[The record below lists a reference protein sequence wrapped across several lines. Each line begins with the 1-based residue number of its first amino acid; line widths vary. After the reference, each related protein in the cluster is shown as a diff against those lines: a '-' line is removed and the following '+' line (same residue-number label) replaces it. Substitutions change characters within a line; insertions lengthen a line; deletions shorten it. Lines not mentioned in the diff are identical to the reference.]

1 MPLDISFIRKN
12 PELVKE
18 SESKRF
24 RDPVVVDLILQ
35 LDSKWRS
42 KTGQIDQLKKQ
53 KNQNQKQIAQY
64 YKSTQPELA
73 NELKLTNSKLDLEIQ
88 EYEKQKSDLIDQ
100 ITKLVNQLGNIVGSD
115 VVVSKNEEQDN
126 QVIKTW
132 GIPESFVDQSNKL
145 NHHVLLEKI
154 GGYDPERGTKVA
166 GHKGYFLKDI
176 GVLLNQALVN
186 YSLAFLKTKSYTLLQ
201 PPYFMKKEMMAGVAQ
216 LSEFDES
223 LYHVGLS
230 SNNTDNT
237 NTKIDNKPDSLTN
250 SLTDS
255 STDSYLIAT
264 SEQPICAYH
273 SGEWFNPSE
282 LPKLYAGY
290 SPCFR
295 KEAGS
300 HGKDVWGIFRV
311 HQFDKIEQF
320 VICEDNQEISDQFQK
335 KMMEIAEEFY
345 QSLEIPYRIV
355 NLVSGELNNA
365 AIRKYDLEG
374 WFPGYNSY
382 RELVSCSNCTD
393 YQSRAMDIRVG
404 LRTDKNES
412 KRYVHMLNS
421 TLCACTRVIC
431 CILELNQTDTGIK
444 VPKVLQPYLAGM
456 DFIPFVK

>member
-1 MPLDISFIRKN
+1 MPIDIYFIRKN
-12 PELVKE
+12 PKIVKE

-24 RDPVVVDLILQ
+24 RDPTIVDSILE
-35 LDSKWRS
+35 LDNLWRN

-64 YKSTQPELA
+64 YKSSQPEFA
-73 NELKLTNSKLDLEIQ
+73 NQLKQSNLTLDLDILQ
-88 EYEKQKSDLIDQ
+88 CEKEQTDLISD
-100 ITKLVNQLGNIVGSD
+100 ITKLVNKIGNIIGSD
-115 VVVSKNEEQDN
+115 VIVSKNEEQDN
-126 QVIKTW
+126 KIIKTW
-132 GIPESFVDQSNKL
+132 GTSVSFVNNDAKL
-145 NHHVLLEKI
+145 NHHILLEKI
-154 GGYDPERGTKVA
+154 GGYDIERGTKIA

-186 YSLAFLKTKSYTLLQ
+186 YSLSFLKSKSYSLLQ
-201 PPYFMKKEMMAGVAQ
+201 PPYFMNKEIMSGVAQ

-223 LYHVGLS
+223 LYHVGSS
-230 SNNTDNT
+230 SNN
-237 NTKIDNKPDSLTN
+237 IDNK
-250 SLTDS
+250 TDS
-255 STDSYLIAT
+255 SKESNLNVSKESKTDSYLIAT

-273 SGEWFNPSE
+273 SGEWFNESE

-320 VICEDNQEISDQFQK
+320 IICEDNQEISDKFQE
-335 KMMEIAEEFY
+335 KMLEIAEEFY
-345 QSLEIPYRIV
+345 QSLEIPYRVVSI
-355 NLVSGELNNA
+355 VSGELNNA

-374 WFPGYNSY
+374 WFPGYNTY

-431 CILELNQTDTGIK
+431 CILELYQTETGIK
-444 VPKVLQPYLAGM
+444 VPKILQPYLAGM
-456 DFIPFVK
+456 EFIPFVK

>member
-1 MPLDISFIRKN
+1 MSHFFVNGCNFIRKN
-12 PELVKE
+12 PDLVKE
-18 SESKRF
+18 SETKRF
-24 RDPVVVDLILQ
+24 KNPNIVDLILE
-35 LDSKWRS
+35 LDNLWRN
-42 KTGQIDQLKKQ
+42 KTGHISQLQKQ
-53 KNQNQKQIAQY
+53 KNQNQKQIAIH
-64 YKSTQPELA
+64 YKSSQLELA
-73 NELKLTNSKLDLEIQ
+73 NDLKQTNLQLDMEITESEKELNN
-88 EYEKQKSDLIDQ
+88 LICQ

-115 VVVSKNEEQDN
+115 VIVSKNETEDN
-126 QVIKTW
+126 QIIKTW
-132 GIPESFVDQSNKL
+132 GDPALFSDAKL

-154 GGYDPERGTKVA
+154 GGYDPERGAKIA

-186 YSLAFLKTKSYTLLQ
+186 YSLSFLKTKSYTLLQ
-201 PPYFMKKEMMAGVAQ
+201 PPYFMNKEMMSGVAQ

-223 LYHVGLS
+223 LYHVGSLN
-230 SNNTDNT
+230 SNSNFTNQVENKTDSKT
-237 NTKIDNKPDSLTN
+237 E
-250 SLTDS
+250 S

-273 SGEWFNPSE
+273 SGEWFNESE

-320 VICEDNQEISDQFQK
+320 VICEDNQETSDKFQK
-335 KMMEIAEEFY
+335 CMLEIAEEFY
-345 QSLEIPYRIV
+345 QSLEIPYQVV
-355 NLVSGELNNA
+355 NIVSGELNNA

-374 WFPGYNSY
+374 WFPGYNNF

-393 YQSRAMDIRVG
+393 YQSRAMDIRIG
-404 LRTDKNES
+404 IRADRNDS

-431 CILELNQTDTGIK
+431 CILELYQTETGIK